1 MIRLHML
8 TVATLALAL
17 SAFGA
22 DKTWKGQISDAMCGA
37 NHQAMAQGSQKVD
50 PRECTLACVKG
61 GSKYVF
67 VSNGQVY
74 NVANQEF
81 AGLEVHAGHSV
92 TLTGSLESDGKT
104 ITVSKIQM

>member
-1 MIRLHML
+1 MIRSGGL

-17 SAFGA
+17 GALGA
-22 DKTWKGQISDAMCGA
+22 DKTWKGQISDAMCGT
-37 NHQAMAQGSQKVD
+37 NHQAMAQGNQKVD
-50 PRECTLACVKG
+50 PRECTLACAKG

-67 VSNGQVY
+67 VSNGEVY
-74 NVANQEF
+74 NIANQNL
-81 AGLEVHAGHSV
+81 AALQTHAGHNV